1 MRYSLVLGCI
11 VTASIGFTQV
21 ANALSADEA
30 KKVMQK
36 SGCIACHDMQKDKIG
51 PSYESVAERYAKM
64 DEETKK
70 YLAGKSPKDHIIEK
84 VRKGSAKNKNW
95 TKSKDGKSFG
105 VMTPTPAS
113 RISDADLGALVD
125 YILAMKK

>member
-1 MRYSLVLGCI
+1 MKFLLALSCLATMSVCLMPSAY
-11 VTASIGFTQV
+11 
-21 ANALSADEA
+21 ALSADEA

-51 PSYESVAERYAKM
+51 PSYESVSERYTKM
-64 DEETKK
+64 EEETKK

-84 VRKGSAKNKNW
+84 VRKGSAKSKNW
-95 TKSKDGKSFG
+95 TKSKEGKAFG
-105 VMTPTPAS
+105 VMTPTPAG

-125 YILAMKK
+125 YILALKK